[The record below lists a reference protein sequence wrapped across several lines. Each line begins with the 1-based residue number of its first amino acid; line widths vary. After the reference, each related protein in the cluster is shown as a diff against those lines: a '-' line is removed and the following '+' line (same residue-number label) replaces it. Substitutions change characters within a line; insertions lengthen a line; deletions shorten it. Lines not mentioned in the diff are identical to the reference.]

1 MWQLLYWYP
10 RLPAAEDVINV
21 GFIAIA
27 FDDVIWGSYA
37 LICCKVG
44 FTSSDLSK
52 LLMSTLL
59 LMYDPCCTNRCIS
72 ESSPVVD
79 GVWRY
84 CIGVWSSRL
93 SFVRYWGLSS
103 CDERANLLMPP
114 LSVGNGSSLRAL
126 NSSKERKFFSLLLDQ
141 HMLRLPMLPISN
153 RLSRYHHGRMVQ
165 WV

>member
-44 FTSSDLSK
+44 FTSNDLSK

-103 CDERANLLMPP
+103 CERANLLMPP
-114 LSVGNGSSLRAL
+114 LSAGNGSSLRAL

-153 RLSRYHHGRMVQ
+153 KLSRYHHGRMVQ